1 MRQLLT
7 DYLGNPFSIYPNP
20 TNESISISV
29 STDINSVESIT
40 ILNQLGQVV
49 YQIEGGWNN
58 PIRLARLQKGVY
70 TVQLR
75 FENRLYNEPLIVQ

>member
-1 MRQLLT
+1 
-7 DYLGNPFSIYPNP
+7 
-20 TNESISISV
+20 
-29 STDINSVESIT
+29 VESIT

-58 PIRLARLQKGVY
+58 PIRLARLQKGIY